1 MSSVGWLRKPSRPS
15 PDVRPPYADRG
26 TASERVIANI
36 RILFAAVSLFIA
48 FVTAADPNRISLT
61 YAVLAGYMLYSV
73 GLLLAIRRGIS
84 LSRGRVLLI
93 HSVDVV
99 TAAVFTALAAWAT
112 SPLLISFGFVLL
124 AAGYRW
130 GLWETVWTG
139 GVSAVLFSG
148 KAILLTSSPA
158 GTVGSDTTESFLI
171 RVGFLVLFTVMIG
184 YLGEQQR
191 IGRAE
196 LAASAAAAERARL
209 ARELH
214 DGVIQSLI
222 AVKMRVEVLR
232 RSLSPDSPAIDELQD
247 NEAMLA
253 REVVNLRMLMF
264 ELTPSNET
272 PVELS
277 SQLQDLVE
285 RFQHASGVEAKFVAT
300 GQVSQASPQVCH
312 EIIRMV
318 QESLVNI
325 HKHSGATKVLV
336 RLSEKPDRWELS
348 VEDDGRGFD
357 FEGRVTDAELGR
369 TSKGPRIIRERAHL
383 LGGSVTIE
391 STPGSGAKVTVS
403 LPLQT

>member
-1 MSSVGWLRKPSRPS
+1 
-15 PDVRPPYADRG
+15 VRPPFGDRG

-36 RILFAAVSLFIA
+36 RILFAAVSLFVA
-48 FVTAADPNRISLT
+48 FVTTPDPNRISLT

-84 LSRGRVLLI
+84 LGRGRVLVI
-93 HSVDVV
+93 HAVDVV
-99 TAAVFTALAAWAT
+99 AAAVLTALAAWAT

-139 GVSAVLFSG
+139 VVSAVLFSG
-148 KAILLTSSPA
+148 KAFLLTPSAA
-158 GTVGSDTTESFLI
+158 GGPFGTDTTESFLI

-191 IGRAE
+191 VGRAE
-196 LAASAAAAERARL
+196 LAATAAAAERARL

-264 ELTPSNET
+264 ELNPSDEK

-285 RFQHASGVEAKFVAT
+285 RFQHASGIEAKFIAT
-300 GQVSQASPQVCH
+300 GQVSHASPQACH
-312 EIIRMV
+312 EIARMV

-325 HKHSGATKVLV
+325 HKHSGACRVLV
-336 RLSEKPDRWELS
+336 RLTEKPDHWELS

-357 FEGRVTDAELGR
+357 FEGRVTDAELDR
-369 TSKGPRIIRERAHL
+369 TAKGPRILRERAHL

-391 STPGSGAKVTVS
+391 STPGSGAKVTVT
-403 LPLQT
+403 LPLQM